1 MFKVNEKDIEKLT
14 KVLVDKS
21 IALMIENEELK
32 GKVKHLEELLKNT
45 PSKGVSIVGGLNE

>member
-1 MFKVNEKDIEKLT
+1 MFKVKEKDIENLT

-32 GKVKHLEELLKNT
+32 SKVKHLEELLKNT
-45 PSKGVSIVGGLNE
+45 PSIGIVGGKGE